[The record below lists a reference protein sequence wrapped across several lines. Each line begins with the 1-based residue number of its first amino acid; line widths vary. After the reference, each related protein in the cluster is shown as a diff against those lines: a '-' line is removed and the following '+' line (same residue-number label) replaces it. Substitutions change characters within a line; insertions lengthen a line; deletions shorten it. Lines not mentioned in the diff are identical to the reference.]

1 MKKNIRKLLKRL
13 EKENK
18 IKILFAI
25 ENGSRAWGMASK
37 DSDYDVRF
45 VYFRKAKDYLKL
57 DKDDD
62 VINIAYDKDLN
73 PCEAQGSLIDMSG
86 FDIYKYLKLL
96 LASNPTTIE
105 WLNSPIVYYGKNKL
119 SLRNYIKE
127 NFQQERLFHHYF
139 SLFRKNY
146 WEFIQQGKAI
156 TYKKYLYSMRGLLNA
171 KYVYEF
177 DKIPPIDFRQTV
189 FEAKNIIPEDVYK
202 KIQEVIEIKSKGQ
215 ERDTILRIA
224 EFDELF
230 NIELNKEYKNF
241 NSRKPDVKV
250 FNKFLYKT
258 LGVNSNLVKI
268 IKTLVITIITAFTLF
283 CAYLC
288 TLGALLSFFDAFS

>member
-45 VYFRKAKDYLKL
+45 VYYRKSKDYIKL
-57 DKDDD
+57 DKEDE

-73 PCEAQGSLIDMSG
+73 PSDAQRSLIDMSG

-96 LASNPTTIE
+96 LASNPTALE
-105 WLNSPIVYYGKNKL
+105 WLNSPIKYLGSNNLSIRKYMSKNF
-119 SLRNYIKE
+119 S
-127 NFQQERLFHHYF
+127 QERLYKHYF
-139 SLFRKNY
+139 SVFQNNY
-146 WEFIQQGKAI
+146 KEFIVKEKMI

-171 KYVYEF
+171 KYVQLF
-177 DKIPPIDFRQTV
+177 DKLPLVNFRKTV
-189 FEAKNIIPEDVYK
+189 DELKSFIPEHIYRK
-202 KIQEVIEIKSKGQ
+202 LLEIIEIKSEGLEK
-215 ERDTILRIA
+215 DAIVRIP
-224 EFDELF
+224 EIDEYF
-230 NIELNKEYKNF
+230 NEELQNTYDNF
-241 NSRKPDVKV
+241 VKRKPDVEI

-258 LGVNSNLVKI
+258 LGVNKI
-268 IKTLVITIITAFTLF
+268 IKTLVITVITAFTLF

-288 TLGALLSFFDAFS
+288 TLGALLSIFLES